1 MHGTLRFLLAAL
13 VALSHFGVSLPNFN
27 QGVTAVVIFYMLAG
41 MVSYKL
47 ITNQFSNQPL
57 SYYKNRFMRIY
68 PLYFLTL
75 LFAFFIYLIGAKSAF
90 ISSTP
95 NIADYLA
102 NLTIIPL
109 AYYMYTGQDS
119 FTLIPPA
126 WSLGV
131 ELQFY
136 LLAPFIITNKKK
148 LYIFLSI
155 SLSIYILATFG
166 TINTDIYGY
175 RHIAGVLSI
184 FLLGVL
190 LQKALQDDREAKIII
205 ALIHLTAVISLALL
219 YMYDLKAPYNY
230 ETLSG
235 IIIALPLLLFIKK
248 TPFVSSRIDKY
259 LGSLSYALFLI
270 HFPTLWLSQMLG
282 YEVNAYTLLSLTFLL
297 SSLLLIFTSMLFTS
311 KNSVN

>member
-1 MHGTLRFLLAAL
+1 MHGTLRFLLATL

-75 LFAFFIYLIGAKSAF
+75 LFAFFIYLLGAKSAF

-95 NIADYLA
+95 NIADFLA

-109 AYYMYTGQDS
+109 AYYMYTGQDT

-136 LLAPFIITNKKK
+136 LLAPFIVTKRKRV
-148 LYIFLSI
+148 YIFLFV
-155 SLSIYILATFG
+155 SLCCYILASFG
-166 TINTDIYGY
+166 AINTDIYGY
-175 RHIAGVLSI
+175 RHIVGVMSI

-190 LQKALQDDREAKIII
+190 LQKALHNDKEAKITVASVYFI
-205 ALIHLTAVISLALL
+205 AVSTLVLL
-219 YMYDLKAPYNY
+219 YMYNLKAQYNY
-230 ETLSG
+230 ETLCG
-235 IIIALPLLLFIKK
+235 IIIGIPILLWIQKKSYLPKK
-248 TPFVSSRIDKY
+248 IEIF
-259 LGSLSYALFLI
+259 LGSLSYALFLA
-270 HFPTLWLSQMLG
+270 HFPTLWLSKMLG
-282 YEVNAYTLLSLTFLL
+282 YEVNVYILLSLTFLL
-297 SSLLLIFTSMLFTS
+297 SLLLIITSMLFTY
-311 KNSVN
+311 KNSVK

>member
-1 MHGTLRFLLAAL
+1 MHGTLRFLLATL

-119 FTLIPPA
+119 FTLLPPA

-136 LLAPFIITNKKK
+136 LLAPFIITKRKR
-148 LYIFLSI
+148 LYVVLFI
-155 SLSIYILATFG
+155 SLTIYILATFG
-166 TINTDIYGY
+166 IINTDIYGY

-205 ALIHLTAVISLALL
+205 ALIHLTAVILLALL

-259 LGSLSYALFLI
+259 LGSLSYALFLA
-270 HFPTLWLSQMLG
+270 HFPTLWLSKMLG
-282 YEVNAYTLLSLTFLL
+282 YEVNVYILLSLTFLL
-297 SSLLLIFTSMLFTS
+297 SLLLIITSMLFTY
-311 KNSVN
+311 KNSVK